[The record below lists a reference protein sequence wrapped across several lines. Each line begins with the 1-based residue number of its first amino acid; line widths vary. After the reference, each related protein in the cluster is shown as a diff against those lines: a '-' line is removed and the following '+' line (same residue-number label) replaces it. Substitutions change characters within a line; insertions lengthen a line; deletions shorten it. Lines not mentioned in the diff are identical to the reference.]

1 MKIQLL
7 GDKVLLRPL
16 EVENESTII
25 IAGTEDDAPGIQ
37 YAEVVHVACG
47 VERDSNGEYIG
58 LDVSV
63 GQKVMHNISAPL
75 VVEFNGEDLHM
86 LAFNSL
92 LGIVSDEPEMDISAA
107 KYANLPI

>member
-25 IAGTEDDAPGIQ
+25 IAGTEDDAPGIK

-47 VERDSNGEYIG
+47 ARNEDGEYVA

-63 GQKVMHNISAPL
+63 GQTVMHNISAPL

-86 LAFNSL
+86 LAFSSL
-92 LGIVSDEPEMDISAA
+92 LGIVSDDV
-107 KYANLPI
+107 

>member
-47 VERDSNGEYIG
+47 ARNENGEYVA

-63 GQKVMHNISAPL
+63 GQKVMHNIAQPL
-75 VVEFNGEDLHM
+75 IVEFNGEKLHM

-92 LGIVSDEPEMDISAA
+92 LGIVSDE
-107 KYANLPI
+107 

>member
-16 EVENESTII
+16 EVKTESAII
-25 IAGTEDDAPGIQ
+25 LTPEDEAPGVK

-47 VERDSNGEYIG
+47 ARNEKGDLVA
-58 LDVSV
+58 LDVAV
-63 GQKVMHNISAPL
+63 GQTVMHNIAAPL

-86 LAFNSL
+86 LAFASI
-92 LGIVSDEPEMDISAA
+92 LGVVSDE
-107 KYANLPI
+107 